1 MLVLFTFIF
10 LNDIFGAFLF
20 SFKPHILFNFWV
32 FLFGLLYFV
41 FWFASF
47 YWLSRLGIIG
57 VFLHSLLMTAI
68 SISKIIFPLH
78 PFILLY
84 PQFNTFLPETDYGI
98 LNLFLL
104 FFFVGVFFCNIQ
116 LKLKGLVLVSF
127 FLVCFFHHNSATVI
141 NNTNTRLAIV
151 QVGLYY
157 EKGGNTSDFFRDLL
171 SFLKKNTDIDAVVFS
186 ENNLYSYKKEHN
198 QKLTEELI
206 DNIISSKIHEKYH
219 LFLSFSGFK
228 DINNVVTY
236 YHHKSKVLF
245 NQKKTLIPFIEKK
258 GLLNNKESMQ
268 SNYFHIDSNLD
279 NHFFDVKD
287 SLISTFICYDALFPG
302 FAKKKSD
309 MILIQSN
316 YKLLDNGYGHDRLK
330 IYATYLAKFINGLKS
345 NIIVN
350 IQNHGGT
357 VILFND
363 WSVDHDTYMTSLSE
377 PFFIIDTKNSSMV
390 IQ

>member
-1 MLVLFTFIF
+1 M
-10 LNDIFGAFLF
+10 NDIFGAYLL
-20 SFKPHILFNFWV
+20 SFKPQISFNFWV
-32 FLFGLLYFV
+32 FLFGLLYFI

-47 YWLSRLGIIG
+47 YWLSKLGIAG
-57 VFLHSLLMTAI
+57 VFLHSLLMTVL

-84 PQFNTFLPETDYGI
+84 PQFNTLLPKTDYGV

-104 FFFVGVFFCNIQ
+104 FFCVGVIFCNIR
-116 LKLKGLVLVSF
+116 LKLKGL
-127 FLVCFFHHNSATVI
+127 FLVLFLLVFFFHHSSATVI

-171 SFLKKNTDIDAVVFS
+171 SFLKANTDIDAVVFS
-186 ENNLYSYKKEHN
+186 ENNLYSYKKDHN
-198 QKLTEELI
+198 QKLTDKLI

-228 DINNVVTY
+228 DVNNIITY
-236 YHHKSKVLF
+236 YHHKNKILL
-245 NQKKTLIPFIEKK
+245 NQKKTLIPFIEKR
-258 GLLNNKESMQ
+258 GLSNNTESMQ
-268 SNYFHIDSNLD
+268 SNYFYIDSNLN
-279 NHFFDVKD
+279 NHFFDVNG
-287 SLISTFICYDALFPG
+287 SLMSTFICYDALFPE
-302 FAKKKSD
+302 FTKKKSD
-309 MILIQSN
+309 MMLIQSN
-316 YKLLDNGYGHDRLK
+316 YKLLDNGYGHDKLK
-330 IYATYLAKFINGLKS
+330 IYATYLAKFINGLNS

-350 IQNHGGT
+350 IQNYGGT

-363 WSVDHDTYMTSLSE
+363 WSVDHNTYMASLSE
-377 PFFIIDTKNSSMV
+377 PFFIIDTKNSPMV